1 LLAAELPG
9 IRSYPP
15 QATYLAWLDCRGLQL
30 PTSPFQFFLDR
41 ARVALSDG
49 AEFGPPGQGWV
60 RLNFGTSPSILD
72 QVVERMATA
81 VRSVGAA
88 SGV

>member
-1 LLAAELPG
+1 
-9 IRSYPP
+9 
-15 QATYLAWLDCRGLQL
+15 
-30 PTSPFQFFLDR
+30 
-41 ARVALSDG
+41 
-49 AEFGPPGQGWV
+49 V